1 MADPKT
7 IIMFPFMAQGHIIPF
22 LSLSLQL
29 EQKGYQITFIN
40 TPLNIA
46 NLRRTLPPSSA
57 ISLLQIPFSPS
68 DHGLPPLSEN
78 TDSLPPNQIFDLLV
92 ASTALK
98 PAFRTILNNL
108 VESETPPLCVVADF
122 FFGWSA
128 AVSHEF
134 GIFHVVFSGAGGF
147 GLACYFSSWINLPH
161 KNSDSGEFTL
171 PDFPEAGK
179 LQVTQLTPSLLAA
192 TGDDPWSEFQKKN
205 LPAWADA
212 DGFLFNTIEKLDE
225 IGLSYFRRKFRRPVW
240 AIGPINSSLSL
251 STSGAPTRKK
261 PGPDKEK
268 EKETEKLFQ
277 FLNSKPPSSVLY
289 ISFGS
294 QTTITASQMMQLAK
308 ALYKSKKSFIWVV
321 RPPLGFD
328 INAEFRAEEW
338 LPEKFKTQIE
348 DENRGVVFEKWA
360 PQKEIL
366 SHKSVGGFMSHCGW
380 NSVLEALSRGVPLLG
395 WPMAAEQF
403 YNAKMMVE
411 IAGVCVEVAR
421 GTSFEVRS
429 EDLREKI
436 EEVMSEEGKGKEMR
450 KKAVEIKMMIE
461 EATRDEEGFRGSSVE
476 AMDDFLQ
483 APLLMMKKKN
493 GTQ

>member
-1 MADPKT
+1 MANN
-7 IIMFPFMAQGHIIPF
+7 IIMFPFMAQGHLIPF

-46 NLRRTLPPSSA
+46 NLRRSLPPSSA
-57 ISLLQIPFSPS
+57 IQFIQIPFNPA
-68 DHGLPPLSEN
+68 DHGLPPHSEN
-78 TDSLPPNQIFDLLV
+78 TDSLPPNRIFDLLV

-98 PAFRTILNNL
+98 PAFRTILNDL
-108 VESETPPLCVVADF
+108 VGAGTPPLCVVADF

-134 GIFHVVFSGAGGF
+134 NIFHVIFSGSGGF

-192 TGDDPWSEFQKKN
+192 TGDDPWSKFQKTN
-205 LPAWADA
+205 LPAWAKA
-212 DGFLFNTIEKLDE
+212 DGFLFNTIEKLDQV
-225 IGLSYFRRKFRRPVW
+225 GLSYFRRKFKQPVW
-240 AIGPINSSLSL
+240 AVGPINLSSTG
-251 STSGAPTRKK
+251 STKK
-261 PGPDKEK
+261 NDRIN
-268 EKETEKLFQ
+268 TEKLLQ

-294 QTTITASQMMQLAK
+294 QNTITASQMMQLAK
-308 ALYKSKKSFIWVV
+308 ALDICNKSFIWVV

-328 INAEFRAEEW
+328 INSKFRAEEW
-338 LPEKFKTQIE
+338 LPENFKSQSE
-348 DENRGVVFEKWA
+348 NENRGMILEKWA
-360 PQKEIL
+360 PQMEIL
-366 SHKSVGGFMSHCGW
+366 SHESVGGFMTHCGW
-380 NSVLEALSRGVPLLG
+380 NSVLESLSCGVPLLG

-411 IAGVCVEVAR
+411 IVRVCVEVAR
-421 GTSFEVRS
+421 GVSFDVRS

-436 EEVMSEEGKGKEMR
+436 EEVMSEDGKGKEMR
-450 KKAVEIKMMIE
+450 ERAFEIKMMIE
-461 EATRDEEGFRGSSVE
+461 EARRDGEGFRGSSVE
-476 AMDDFLQ
+476 AMDEFLQ
-483 APLLMMKKKN
+483 APLMRKENRNCM
-493 GTQ
+493 TI